1 MSEKRSE
8 NLQETRV
15 ESDFE
20 MSPGE
25 TNHKDIQSAN
35 RSYLG
40 GPSLSAVPYTSVLKR
55 SPDNITPDNMSTAL
69 HDSFCLSKRIF

>member
-1 MSEKRSE
+1 MAERWSE
-8 NLQETRV
+8 NLQETRI
-15 ESDFE
+15 ESEFE

-40 GPSLSAVPYTSVLKR
+40 GPSLSAVQYTSVLK
-55 SPDNITPDNMSTAL
+55 
-69 HDSFCLSKRIF
+69 